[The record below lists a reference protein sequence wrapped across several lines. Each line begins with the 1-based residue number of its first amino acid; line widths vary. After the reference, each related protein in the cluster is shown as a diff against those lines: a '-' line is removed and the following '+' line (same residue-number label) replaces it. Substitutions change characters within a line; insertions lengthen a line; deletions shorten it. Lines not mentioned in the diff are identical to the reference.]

1 MIYLL
6 LSILTSTCIFI
17 MFKLFAKNNV
27 NIIQAIVV
35 NYTVCVIV
43 GLIVQG
49 DFPSINEI
57 VYNQWFTHALMIGG
71 LFISVFYLTALTV
84 KYSGVAVASIANK
97 LSLII
102 PVIAAYFLYQ
112 DAFTILKIAG
122 IIVAILSVIF
132 AAYKQESEHHKHN
145 FQYYFYPALVLL
157 GGGVIDTFSKW
168 NQEYFLK
175 DTEFDLFLIFVFG
188 TAAAIGWIIL
198 SYRYFYLK
206 EKLSIKSLGYGIAL
220 GIPNYGSMA
229 FLLAALNVE
238 GWESSVVFPINNIAV
253 VAASCL
259 IAAFVFKE
267 KLTKTNIVGIFLA
280 IVAILLIIE
289 N

>member
-1 MIYLL
+1 
-6 LSILTSTCIFI
+6 
-17 MFKLFAKNNV
+17 MFKLVAKNQV
-27 NIIQAIVV
+27 NIIQTIVV
-35 NYTVCVIV
+35 NYTICVII
-43 GLIVQG
+43 GLFVQG
-49 DFPSINEI
+49 SFPSLNDII
-57 VYNQWFTHALMIGG
+57 YNQWFTHALMIGG

-102 PVIAAYFLYQ
+102 PVIASYFLYQ
-112 DAFTILKIAG
+112 DTFTWVKILG
-122 IIVAILSVIF
+122 IILALLAVVL

-145 FQYYFYPALVLL
+145 FNYYFFPALVLL
-157 GGGVIDTFSKW
+157 GGGVIDTFTKW
-168 NQEYFLK
+168 NEEYFLK

-188 TAAAIGWIIL
+188 TAAAVGWVIL

-206 EKLSIKSLGYGIAL
+206 EKLSVKSLGYGIAL

-280 IVAILLIIE
+280 IVAIVLIID

>member
-6 LSILTSTCIFI
+6 LSIFTSTCIFI
-17 MFKLFAKNNV
+17 MFKLIAKNQA
-27 NIIQAIVV
+27 NILQAIVV
-35 NYTVCVIV
+35 NYTVCVV
-43 GLIVQG
+43 MGLFVQG
-49 DFPSINEI
+49 NFPPVSGII
-57 VYNQWFTHALMIGG
+57 YNDWFTHALMIGG
-71 LFISVFYLTALTV
+71 LFISVFYITALTV

-112 DAFTILKIAG
+112 DDFTISKILG
-122 IIVAILSVIF
+122 IIIALLAVVF
-132 AAYKQESEHHKHN
+132 AAYKKESENHKHN

-157 GGGVIDTFSKW
+157 GGGVIDTFTKW
-168 NQEYFLK
+168 NQEFFLK

-206 EKLSIKSLGYGIAL
+206 EKLNIKSIGYGIAL

-259 IAAFVFKE
+259 VAAIVFKE
-267 KLTKTNIVGIFLA
+267 KLTKTNLIGILLA
-280 IVAILLIIE
+280 IIAILLIID

>member
-6 LSILTSTCIFI
+6 LSIFTSTCIFI
-17 MFKLFAKNNV
+17 MFKLIAKNQV
-27 NIIQAIVV
+27 NILQAIVV
-35 NYTVCVIV
+35 NYTVCVII
-43 GLIVQG
+43 GLFVQG
-49 DFPSINEI
+49 NFPSINEI
-57 VYNQWFTHALMIGG
+57 IYNQWFTHALMIGG

-112 DAFTILKIAG
+112 DNFTLLKILG
-122 IIVAILSVIF
+122 IIIALLAVVL
-132 AAYKQESEHHKHN
+132 AAYKKESEHHKHN

-157 GGGVIDTFSKW
+157 GGGVIDTFTKW
-168 NQEYFLK
+168 NEEYFLK

-206 EKLSIKSLGYGIAL
+206 EKLNVKSLGHGIAL

-238 GWESSVVFPINNIAV
+238 GWQSSVVFPINNIAV

-259 IAAFVFKE
+259 IATFVFKE

-280 IVAILLIIE
+280 IVAILLIID

>member
-6 LSILTSTCIFI
+6 LSIFTSTCIFI
-17 MFKLFAKNNV
+17 MFKLIAKNQV
-27 NIIQAIVV
+27 NIMQAIVV
-35 NYTVCVIV
+35 NYTVCVIM
-43 GLIVQG
+43 GLFVQG
-49 DFPSINEI
+49 NFPPINEI
-57 VYNQWFTHALMIGG
+57 IYNDWFTNALMIGG
-71 LFISVFYLTALTV
+71 LFISVFYITALTV
-84 KYSGVAVASIANK
+84 KFSGVAVASIANK

-112 DAFTILKIAG
+112 DNFTLLKILG
-122 IIVAILSVIF
+122 IIIALLAVVF
-132 AAYKQESEHHKHN
+132 AAYKKESEHHKHS

-157 GGGVIDTFSKW
+157 GGGVIDTFTKW

-188 TAAAIGWIIL
+188 TAAAIGWVIL

-206 EKLSIKSLGYGIAL
+206 EKLNVKSLGYGIAL

-238 GWESSVVFPINNIAV
+238 GWQSSVVFPINNIAI

-259 IAAFVFKE
+259 IATFVFKE
-267 KLTKTNIVGIFLA
+267 KLTKINLIGILLSIA
-280 IVAILLIIE
+280 AILMIMKS
-289 N
+289 